1 MQGPITTFG
10 SGTMPGSIGTLDRS
24 GKPNIRRFYGKYRGK
39 VADNIDPLFLGRIL
53 PIVPAVSELPLTW
66 ATPCV
71 PYAGPEVGFC
81 AIPPIDANV
90 WIEFEG
96 GDPDYP
102 IWTGCFWEEGQTPLG
117 QLDPETFIFKTT
129 STTMVIRELP
139 GGDGL
144 SLGLTFLAGEA
155 PINITLDEAGIQIET
170 EATFELN
177 SQATNITSD
186 EVSVE
191 SDDTNFSGAALT
203 IESGESNIAG
213 DALTIE
219 SAETN
224 IAGDALTIES
234 AETNIAGDALTIES
248 AETNI
253 LSASLDAECA
263 DFNIVAAAVS
273 VEGTLDVLGAITEDG
288 FPVMIIPL

>member
-10 SGTMPGSIGTLDRS
+10 SGTMPGSNGTLDRS

-203 IESGESNIAG
+203 IESGELNIAG